1 MLIDALN
8 AVLCCCHLE
17 GRAGNVPNMCV
28 WFTIFLIGNHQWPN
42 TLVVRR
48 EIRVRSFLYC
58 DLWCSPQST
67 FRLSDIAAG

>member
-1 MLIDALN
+1 MLINALN

-17 GRAGNVPNMCV
+17 EHAGKVPNKFV

-42 TLVVRR
+42 MLVVRR
-48 EIRVRSFLYC
+48 EIRAFLYC